1 MSLVRM
7 VQVSLHHIIY
17 MIAVRY
23 RLVSTALAMQMAEL
37 MSSADMACR
46 AGCRICRRH
55 LKRVFVKVTF
65 MRMMQMPVMQVI
77 HVALM
82 QDRRVAAV
90 RAVYVR
96 MPFVYVMR
104 HNIIPSLFSLFSLLS
119 LFSLRAARLL
129 SRLSAPVR

>member
-7 VQVSLHHIIY
+7 MQVSLHQIIY
-17 MIAVRY
+17 MIPVRY
-23 RLVSTALAMQMAEL
+23 GLVSTAFAMHMARL
-37 MSSADMACR
+37 MSLADMACR

-96 MPFVYVMR
+96 MVFVYVMR
-104 HNIIPSLFSLFSLLS
+104 HILS
-119 LFSLRAARLL
+119 LPSFRFFRF
-129 SRLSAPVR
+129 

>member
-7 VQVSLHHIIY
+7 MQVSLHQIIY
-17 MIAVRY
+17 MIPVRY
-23 RLVSTALAMQMAEL
+23 GLVSTALAMQMAEL

-96 MPFVYVMR
+96 MVFVYVMR
-104 HNIIPSLFSLFSLLS
+104 HILS
-119 LFSLRAARLL
+119 LPSFRFFRFG
-129 SRLSAPVR
+129 RQCCFPG

>member
-7 VQVSLHHIIY
+7 MQVSLHQIIY
-17 MIAVRY
+17 MIPVRY
-23 RLVSTALAMQMAEL
+23 GLVSTALAMNMAGL
-37 MSSADMACR
+37 MSPADMACR

-55 LKRVFVKVTF
+55 FKRVFVKVTF

-96 MPFVYVMR
+96 MVFVYVMR
-104 HNIIPSLFSLFSLLS
+104 HILS
-119 LFSLRAARLL
+119 LPSFRFFRFF
-129 SRLSAPVR
+129 RFGRQGCFPG

>member
-7 VQVSLHHIIY
+7 MQVSLHQIIY
-17 MIAVRY
+17 MIPVRY
-23 RLVSTALAMQMAEL
+23 GLVSTALAMNMAGL
-37 MSSADMACR
+37 MSPADMACR

-96 MPFVYVMR
+96 MVFVYVMR
-104 HNIIPSLFSLFSLLS
+104 HILS
-119 LFSLRAARLL
+119 LPSFRFFRFG
-129 SRLSAPVR
+129 RQCCFPG

>member
-7 VQVSLHHIIY
+7 MQVSLHQIIY
-17 MIAVRY
+17 MIPVRY
-23 RLVSTALAMQMAEL
+23 GLVSTALAMNMAGL
-37 MSSADMACR
+37 MSPADMACR

-96 MPFVYVMR
+96 MVFVYVMR
-104 HNIIPSLFSLFSLLS
+104 HILS
-119 LFSLRAARLL
+119 LPSFRFFRFF
-129 SRLSAPVR
+129 RFGRQGCFPG

>member
-1 MSLVRM
+1 MVVTMSLVRM
-7 VQVSLHHIIY
+7 MQVSLHQIIY
-17 MIAVRY
+17 MIPVRY
-23 RLVSTALAMQMAEL
+23 GLVSTALAMNMAGL
-37 MSSADMACR
+37 MSLADMACR

-96 MPFVYVMR
+96 MVFVYVMR
-104 HNIIPSLFSLFSLLS
+104 HILS
-119 LFSLRAARLL
+119 LPSFRFFRFF
-129 SRLSAPVR
+129 RFGRQGCFPG

>member
-23 RLVSTALAMQMAEL
+23 RLVSTALTMQMAEL

-96 MPFVYVMR
+96 MVFVYVMR
-104 HNIIPSLFSLFSLLS
+104 HILS
-119 LFSLRAARLL
+119 LPSFRFIRFFRFGRQGCFLG
-129 SRLSAPVR
+129 

>member
-7 VQVSLHHIIY
+7 MQVSKHQIIY
-17 MIAVRY
+17 MIPVRY
-23 RLVSTALAMQMAEL
+23 GLVSTAFAMHMARL
-37 MSSADMACR
+37 MSPADMACR

-96 MPFVYVMR
+96 MVFVYVMR
-104 HNIIPSLFSLFSLLS
+104 HILS
-119 LFSLRAARLL
+119 LPSFRFFRFG
-129 SRLSAPVR
+129 RQGCFPD

>member
-1 MSLVRM
+1 MSLVRTM
-7 VQVSLHHIIY
+7 QVSLHQIIY

-96 MPFVYVMR
+96 MVFVYVMR
-104 HNIIPSLFSLFSLLS
+104 HILS
-119 LFSLRAARLL
+119 LPSFRFIRIFRFGRQGCFLG
-129 SRLSAPVR
+129 

>member
-7 VQVSLHHIIY
+7 MQVSLHQIIY
-17 MIAVRY
+17 MIPVRY
-23 RLVSTALAMQMAEL
+23 GLVSTALAMNMAGL
-37 MSSADMACR
+37 MSLADMACR

-96 MPFVYVMR
+96 MVFVYVMR
-104 HNIIPSLFSLFSLLS
+104 HILS
-119 LFSLRAARLL
+119 LPSFRFFRFF
-129 SRLSAPVR
+129 RFGRQGCFPG

>member
-7 VQVSLHHIIY
+7 MQVSLHQIIY
-17 MIAVRY
+17 MIPVRY
-23 RLVSTALAMQMAEL
+23 GLVSTALAMNMAGL
-37 MSSADMACR
+37 MSPADMACR

-82 QDRRVAAV
+82 QDRRVPAV

-96 MPFVYVMR
+96 MVFVYVMR
-104 HNIIPSLFSLFSLLS
+104 HILS
-119 LFSLRAARLL
+119 LPSFRFIRFF
-129 SRLSAPVR
+129 RFGRRGCFPG

>member
-7 VQVSLHHIIY
+7 MQVSLHQIIY
-17 MIAVRY
+17 MIPVRY
-23 RLVSTALAMQMAEL
+23 GLVSTAPAMNMAGL
-37 MSSADMACR
+37 MSPADMACR

-65 MRMMQMPVMQVI
+65 MGMMQMPVMQVI

-96 MPFVYVMR
+96 MVFVYVML
-104 HNIIPSLFSLFSLLS
+104 HIIFLPSFCF
-119 LFSLRAARLL
+119 FRFGRQ
-129 SRLSAPVR
+129 RRFPD

>member
-7 VQVSLHHIIY
+7 MQVSLHQIIY
-17 MIAVRY
+17 MIPVRY
-23 RLVSTALAMQMAEL
+23 GLVSTALAMNMAGL
-37 MSSADMACR
+37 MSLADMACR

-82 QDRRVAAV
+82 QNRRVAAV

-96 MPFVYVMR
+96 MVFVYVMR
-104 HNIIPSLFSLFSLLS
+104 HILS
-119 LFSLRAARLL
+119 LPSFRFFRCFRFFRFGRQGCFSG
-129 SRLSAPVR
+129 

>member
-7 VQVSLHHIIY
+7 MQVSLHQIIY
-17 MIAVRY
+17 MIPVRY
-23 RLVSTALAMQMAEL
+23 GLVSTALAMNMAGL
-37 MSSADMACR
+37 MPPADMACR
-46 AGCRICRRH
+46 TGCRICRRH

-96 MPFVYVMR
+96 MVFVYVMR
-104 HNIIPSLFSLFSLLS
+104 HILS
-119 LFSLRAARLL
+119 LPSFRFFRFG
-129 SRLSAPVR
+129 RQCCFPG

>member
-7 VQVSLHHIIY
+7 MQVSLHQIIY
-17 MIAVRY
+17 MIPVRY
-23 RLVSTALAMQMAEL
+23 GLVSTALAMQMAEL

-77 HVALM
+77 HVAVMQVIHVALM

-96 MPFVYVMR
+96 MVFVYVMR
-104 HNIIPSLFSLFSLLS
+104 HILS
-119 LFSLRAARLL
+119 LPSFRFFRFG
-129 SRLSAPVR
+129 RQCCFPG